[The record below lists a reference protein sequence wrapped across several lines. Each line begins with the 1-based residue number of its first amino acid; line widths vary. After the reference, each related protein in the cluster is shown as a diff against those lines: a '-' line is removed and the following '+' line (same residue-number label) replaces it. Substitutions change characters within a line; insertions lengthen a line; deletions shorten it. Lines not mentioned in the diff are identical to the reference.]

1 MLSSALGSFVWLGVL
16 FLAQNTLFYL
26 FPEKAPSLVLIGV
39 LYYALFEGALAG
51 LVAGCWG
58 GLLLDLFSQGSPGF
72 FTISFAASG
81 GLCGIASSKIFEDSW
96 LSEVVLP
103 AISFYGVTLA
113 LQILWLTQNG
123 ERLGPAVLAGSF
135 LPWPLLTTALCAPWL
150 FNRLRKLSPR
160 RRRRWA
166 PRT

>member
-1 MLSSALGSFVWLGVL
+1 MLSSTLGSFLWLFVL
-16 FLAQNTLFYL
+16 FLAQNTLFYF

-39 LYYALFEGALAG
+39 LYYSLFEGALAG

-58 GLLLDLFSQGSPGF
+58 GLLLDLLSQGSPGF
-72 FTISFAASG
+72 FTAAFAVSG
-81 GLCGIASSKIFEDSW
+81 GLCGFVSSKIFEDSW

-103 AISFYGVTLA
+103 AVSFYGVTLA
-113 LQILWLTQNG
+113 LHILWRTQNG
-123 ERLGPAVLAGSF
+123 EPMGPSVLAEAF

-150 FNRLRKLSPR
+150 FGRLRKFSPR

-166 PRT
+166 PRY